1 MRPEFAAEC
10 APYPEPLRPIVA
22 EALHRLIDYQDR
34 AYAERYLRRLEPFVA
49 GDHDPYTLGGLVAR
63 HLAVWMTYEDAIRVA
78 DLKTRA
84 ARFRRIETEH
94 RAPAGQL
101 VITDYLKP
109 DLDEIYGILPYRLV
123 RPLAAFAER
132 RWPRGRPTLGQHV
145 KITTVSGFLRV
156 WLLARLRPLRPIS
169 YRARHEHALMAEWL
183 GAVEQC
189 LRLDYDLA
197 CEVARGAQLVKGYGD
212 VRRRMVAA
220 FRALLDSVLAAAAID
235 PGAARALAEE
245 CRTLVLRGP
254 EGEDA
259 ASQTAGRMLERLRR
273 SVAGSVLQRDRLPSD

>member
-1 MRPEFAAEC
+1 
-10 APYPEPLRPIVA
+10 
-22 EALHRLIDYQDR
+22 
-34 AYAERYLRRLEPFVA
+34 
-49 GDHDPYTLGGLVAR
+49 
-63 HLAVWMTYEDAIRVA
+63 
-78 DLKTRA
+78 
-84 ARFRRIETEH
+84 
-94 RAPAGQL
+94 
-101 VITDYLKP
+101 
-109 DLDEIYGILPYRLV
+109 
-123 RPLAAFAER
+123 
-132 RWPRGRPTLGQHV
+132 
-145 KITTVSGFLRV
+145 
-156 WLLARLRPLRPIS
+156 
-169 YRARHEHALMAEWL
+169 MAEWL
-183 GAVEQC
+183 GAVERC

-259 ASQTAGRMLERLRR
+259 ASQTAGRTLERLRR